1 MSPETGNT
9 RVFRRTRRVLPPD
22 ASRPARGP
30 LIRRLLCLVRQPLS
44 FVPVT
49 SGPGSRR
56 FARLITQTM
65 KHLVVRNVLAFG
77 AWLLVA
83 LPAFSQVASR
93 PGPANVGAY
102 YSSFDST
109 RIYYQLQGQGLPVV
123 LLHGFASTL
132 ESWHHT
138 PLQRELVAQG
148 YQVVA
153 LDLRGNGHSGQPTG
167 LAGYEHDAEA
177 RDVMGLATALGFAHY
192 QVIGYSRGSIIA
204 ARLLELDPRVT
215 AAVLGGMGEAFT
227 NPNWPRRI
235 AFYQALSGEKAS
247 PALAGFVQSLPS
259 RGLDR
264 QTLAW
269 QQQAQPSTS
278 AAALARVRIP
288 VLVVSGE
295 DDHDNGSAEAL
306 GKLIPGAAVKR
317 VPGVHATTAQSAGF
331 AREVLLFLQRCRGPV
346 R

>member
-1 MSPETGNT
+1 MK
-9 RVFRRTRRVLPPD
+9 
-22 ASRPARGP
+22 
-30 LIRRLLCLVRQPLS
+30 
-44 FVPVT
+44 
-49 SGPGSRR
+49 
-56 FARLITQTM
+56 RLIF
-65 KHLVVRNVLAFG
+65 RNVLAFG
-77 AWLLVA
+77 ALWLGA
-83 LPAFSQVASR
+83 LPAFSQAAPQ
-93 PGPANVGAY
+93 PGPASAGSY

-109 RIYYQLQGQGLPVV
+109 RIYYQVQGQGLPVV

-132 ESWHHT
+132 ESWNNT

-153 LDLRGNGHSGQPTG
+153 LDLRGNGHSGRPAG

-192 QVIGYSRGSIIA
+192 QVVGYSRGSIIA

-247 PALAGFVQSLPS
+247 PGLAGFVQSLPS

-269 QQQAQPSTS
+269 QQEAQPSTS

-306 GKLIPGAAVKR
+306 GQLLPEAVVKR
-317 VPGVHATTAQSAGF
+317 VPGGHATTAQSAGF
-331 AREVLLFLQRCRGPV
+331 AHEVLLFLQRR
-346 R
+346 RAAAR